1 MKFID
6 DDGCILVPKSVR
18 PLIDYHVT
26 QIGNRNGALRQF
38 RHGKLHIREYDD
50 YYSVHSDKVDPR
62 YDPIGHLVVDAPE
75 YLVSAFF
82 GLLAYSLLEND
93 VSLHLGKNDLISSKQ
108 KGKDLSSYLFGI
120 LAAYSS
126 YSLTKSLKKAVQ

>member
-1 MKFID
+1 MKFVD

-18 PLIDYHVT
+18 PLIDYPVT

-50 YYSVHSDKVDPR
+50 YYSVHSDKIDPM

-93 VSLHLGKNDLISSKQ
+93 VSLHLGKNDLISPKPIC
-108 KGKDLSSYLFGI
+108 LEY
-120 LAAYSS
+120 
-126 YSLTKSLKKAVQ
+126 

>member
-18 PLIDYHVT
+18 PLIDYPQT
-26 QIGNRNGALRQF
+26 RIGNRNGAMRQF

-50 YYSVHSDKVDPR
+50 YYSVHSDKVDPM
-62 YDPIGHLVVDAPE
+62 YDPIGHLVIDAPE
-75 YLVSAFF
+75 YLVGAFF

-93 VSLHLGKNDLISSKQ
+93 VWHHPGKKDLASSKQ
-108 KGKDLSSYLFGI
+108 KGEALSSYLFGI

-126 YSLTKSLKKAVQ
+126 FSLTKSLKKAVQ